1 MRGHLRPRVRAVMAS
16 LIVAL
21 VVVESSRAQQNAP
34 AAPTFRSRTDTVA
47 LDVVVL
53 DRNGNPITN
62 LDESEFEVFE
72 DRVRRPITTFTVVNF
87 ADVATKP
94 VFDDVETDV
103 ATNTEPE
110 GRLFIIALDEI
121 TSDLGNTDLVLTTRR
136 VLRDFVNESF
146 GPNDVAAVVL
156 VGRGSVQTGQDF
168 TNSKRRLLQAIE
180 RYSG

>member
-1 MRGHLRPRVRAVMAS
+1 MAS

-110 GRLFIIALDEI
+110 GRLFIIAWTRSPAISETRI
-121 TSDLGNTDLVLTTRR
+121 SSSRRAGSCATSS
-136 VLRDFVNESF
+136 NESF

-180 RYSG
+180 RYSGGGRLTIRTTR